1 MTTKM
6 LDAQWTADPT
16 QPGRISAGDAI
27 QIAVTVD
34 YGKAPHSEA
43 GPDRLTKAMRL
54 VKETEA
60 LCVAAPV
67 MAKMLLRALGRTGH
81 TESCARLA
89 VAMGSRG
96 ERPRICSDDCAEI
109 RVTLTMAGVS
119 IP

>member
-6 LDAQWTADPT
+6 LDERWSAEPT
-16 QPGRISAGDAI
+16 QPGRIACGNAIKIDVYSVGTFGRGAVDSA
-27 QIAVTVD
+27 
-34 YGKAPHSEA
+34 
-43 GPDRLTKAMRL
+43 RL